1 MRTMNVY
8 STMYITGYR
17 MILTGITSAQMKDK
31 GKEGQ
36 GTLMKLAAQYIKE
49 KAKFPKAFAMLFFS
63 SVF

>member
-1 MRTMNVY
+1 
-8 STMYITGYR
+8 